1 MRFVIALVLVLF
13 AAPIAGATEKEDTRP
28 EDRDRAEPTV
38 VTQAT
43 EAPELILTPVVV
55 EERAAPDDGIVQDMP
70 QRGSF
75 WWVVGA
81 IVVAGVIL
89 AVLL

>member
-1 MRFVIALVLVLF
+1 MRSAIAIVLVML
-13 AAPIAGATEKEDTRP
+13 AAPIAGATEKENVKPERP
-28 EDRDRAEPTV
+28 ERVEPVLAE
-38 VTQAT
+38 QAT
-43 EAPELILTPVVV
+43 EAPELILTPIVA
-55 EERAAPDDGIVQDMP
+55 EERSTADDAVVQDMP